1 MSPEYIELT
10 VNDASFPDQHKEIHG
25 FLNLSK
31 LSIEL
36 MIHYSAHSQYDKR
49 FVAMYR
55 FDC

>member
-1 MSPEYIELT
+1 MTPHFLNTS
-10 VNDASFPDQHKEIHG
+10 KEIHG

-36 MIHYSAHSQYDKR
+36 MIHYSAHSQYDKQ

>member
-1 MSPEYIELT
+1 MPY
-10 VNDASFPDQHKEIHG
+10 FPINIKEIHG

-36 MIHYSAHSQYDKR
+36 MNRYSTHSQYDKR
-49 FVAMYR
+49 FVAMYG

>member
-1 MSPEYIELT
+1 MTPH
-10 VNDASFPDQHKEIHG
+10 FPINIKEIHG

-36 MIHYSAHSQYDKR
+36 MNLYSAHSQYDKR
-49 FVAMYR
+49 FVAMYG